1 MPSAA
6 AGCVPLRSTEEAHA
20 HCGRE
25 RLEWKVG
32 IMYESEEAESRVRK
46 EPNARL
52 SSVAVRDAGSERSCK
67 VSTLLHI
74 LLMLLTV
81 RCTAN
86 FHLYLYAEA
95 WVLQAQKSS
104 KVKVFPGWGQFV
116 ICTCHVIRRGPGR
129 RSRTGA
135 TQPMI

>member
-1 MPSAA
+1 
-6 AGCVPLRSTEEAHA
+6 
-20 HCGRE
+20 
-25 RLEWKVG
+25 
-32 IMYESEEAESRVRK
+32 MYESEEAESRVRK

-81 RCTAN
+81 HCTAN

-104 KVKVFPGWGQFV
+104 RTKVFPGWGPFV

-135 TQPMI
+135 TQPMIRIDPVQVMPQPELLSIRLFFRLSLPRA